1 MGDSVEGVSGGDRP
15 RERRLGAVAVS
26 LSNREGSVRF
36 VKPLQMR
43 LGALNDSKDLSAR
56 DASRPRMEPVLAIG
70 ALPY

>member
-1 MGDSVEGVSGGDRP
+1 M
-15 RERRLGAVAVS
+15 
-26 LSNREGSVRF
+26 RF